1 METVKPVLFI
11 NTQCLLET
19 RTTFLLSE
27 AKHEPAEFECIKA
40 RVINVRA
47 QIDQVMVEHAN
58 TAVLRQ
64 LCRVL
69 SQTIPFQHILFY
81 LIKVDL
87 VHRLRLE
94 NMREV
99 FCGLLHRA
107 ESRELSGDRRQH
119 LSL

>member
-1 METVKPVLFI
+1 
-11 NTQCLLET
+11 
-19 RTTFLLSE
+19 
-27 AKHEPAEFECIKA
+27 
-40 RVINVRA
+40 
-47 QIDQVMVEHAN
+47 MVEHAN

-99 FCGLLHRA
+99 SCGLLHRA

-119 LSL
+119 LSLGLRYVGAIPLAEGVIYLVPAKLRLDSHLLVNFKCF